1 MNPVR
6 NEFRE
11 EELDLEHKD
20 GYITAIDE
28 WMAGEITDISEALYL
43 FAMDPADTPFQ
54 EGYRDA
60 LISLQRYGKP
70 VHTPDGSNVTYVGFG
85 FVRKYMWKN

>member
-11 EELDLEHKD
+11 EECDLTHTD
-20 GYITAIDE
+20 GYITAIEE
-28 WMAGEITDISEALYL
+28 WQSGEITDVSEALYM
-43 FAMDPADTPFQ
+43 FAIDPADTPFE

-60 LISLQRYGKP
+60 LLSLQRYGTAVYAP
-70 VHTPDGSNVTYVGFG
+70 EDSNVTYVGFG
-85 FVRKYMWKN
+85 FDRNMI

>member
-11 EELDLEHKD
+11 EEYDLTHTD
-20 GYITAIDE
+20 GYITAIEE
-28 WMAGEITDISEALYL
+28 WQRGEITDVSESLYL

-60 LISLQRYGKP
+60 LLSLQRYGTAVWEP
-70 VHTPDGSNVTYVGFG
+70 EDSNVVYVGFG
-85 FVRKYMWKN
+85 FVRKMMWKN